1 MSLDIE
7 KAQIMWKLAKK
18 NWNNKYDRLEHFKRF
33 PNLKQAVKELEN
45 QNLIIVRKKPN
56 YIGISL
62 DSHNKKVIVEFMKS
76 KLPHLKEF
84 IN

>member
-1 MSLDIE
+1 MKGVNRSKNADYVLYQYSQALY
-7 KAQIMWKLAKK
+7 KAGKT
-18 NWNNKYDRLEHFKRF
+18 
-33 PNLKQAVKELEN
+33 KQAVKELEN